1 MRFRPGREWIAL
13 ACVPAAFVVAT
24 VAGSGLLALLGYG
37 DNAEAVP
44 LWAKLAVGG
53 PMTALVI
60 VPAAA
65 AAMLGRRARQAGGG
79 RAATVAMVLGGVAA
93 AYLAVVFVL
102 GLAGHT

>member
-65 AAMLGRRARQAGGG
+65 AAMLGWRARRAGGG

-93 AYLAVVFVL
+93 GYLALVFFAS
-102 GLAGHT
+102 LAGAA